1 MFKKCFSV
9 ILVMSLLVTLF
20 VGCGSKEKEEKVE
33 KTDSDKASVSDN
45 TNNEKSNLEKS
56 KEIDVFSIIGSDGQP
71 LILPTEKKEVP
82 ERPEDPKALAEEDAG
97 HWWDI
102 EYAGWT
108 TKKENLPKS
117 PADGAVGKKVVL
129 LKAGDHPYW
138 TAYVNGFT
146 QIAEAYDIEV
156 KILNGNWNMDL
167 QSQQVDQAINEKPD
181 AVIFAPVD
189 ATACAPLMRKIN
201 QAGIPIIASNTI
213 PAEAAMKYCTAWTG
227 PDDWG
232 QFRMLAKYFAD
243 EMGKEGGYAIVRHM
257 PGSSPYF
264 ARTFAPITELVDY
277 APDMKLLAMD
287 TANLE
292 AEATMQL
299 VSDWITKY
307 GDELKGLILA
317 GDGFSMTGT
326 EEALKN
332 AGRED
337 IVVVAAGNSKTGMDA
352 VKNGVCSG
360 ITYQSAEGDGAIALF
375 TAVRYFNGEE
385 MDPVAYLPRHIITAD
400 DVDNYMPAQW

>member
-1 MFKKCFSV
+1 MFKKSFSILLIVTLLV
-9 ILVMSLLVTLF
+9 ILCA
-20 VGCGSKEKEEKVE
+20 GCTAKKEEEPETKPA
-33 KTDSDKASVSDN
+33 TTVSE
-45 TNNEKSNLEKS
+45 TTEEKSNLEKS
-56 KEIDVFSIIGSDGQP
+56 KAIDVYSIIGSDGQP
-71 LILPTEKKEVP
+71 LILNTEKKPVP
-82 ERPEDPKALAEEDAG
+82 ERPADPKALPEEDEG

-102 EYAGWT
+102 EYAGWKT
-108 TKKENLPKS
+108 VKENLPES
-117 PADGAVGKKVVL
+117 PADGALNKKVVL

-138 TAYVNGFT
+138 TAYVNGFK
-146 QIAEAYDIEV
+146 QIADAYAIDV

-167 QSQQVDQAINEKPD
+167 QSQQVDQAINDQPD
-181 AVIFAPVD
+181 AIIFAPVD

-232 QFRMLAKYFAD
+232 QFRMLARYFAD
-243 EMGKEGGYAIVRHM
+243 EMGKKGGYAIVRHM

-264 ARTFAPITELVDY
+264 ARTFAPVTELVNY
-277 APDMKLLAMD
+277 APDMELLAMD

-337 IVVVAAGNSKTGMDA
+337 IIVVAAGNSKTGMDA
-352 VKNGVCSG
+352 VKNGVCAG

-375 TAVRYFNGEE
+375 TAVRYFNGET
-385 MDPVAYLPRHIITAD
+385 MDPVAYLPRHIITAE
-400 DVDNYMPAQW
+400 DVENYMPAQW